1 LKINHTIK
9 EKEKMISGEV
19 NIQIPFATPVRMPN
33 GLQWYEDE
41 LYVMDQLTDDVFVL
55 NIDGSVNRIVTTETE
70 NGSGITVG
78 GGFIWTA
85 SNGEASARPARK
97 SDDHISKILKIDPIS
112 GCTVDYFL
120 TPDGGG
126 VHGLAW
132 DDGKIWITAFNPR
145 AIHVIDCSN
154 YEIVQSFSSDL
165 DVLHGLALDGDGI
178 WCSDRAN
185 GLIVRMNKQ
194 TGEVTDHIKMPNGSG
209 DPHGLTINSSG
220 LWYSDADF
228 PFADGMR
235 GYPEIG
241 IIAI

>member
-1 LKINHTIK
+1 MSSGKIDI
-9 EKEKMISGEV
+9 E
-19 NIQIPFATPVRMPN
+19 IPFITPVRMPN

-41 LYVMDQLTDDVFVL
+41 LFVMDQLTDDVFVL
-55 NIDGSVNRIVTTETE
+55 DVEGSVLRIVTTETE

-85 SNGEASARPARK
+85 SNGSASARPFRE
-97 SDDHISKILKIDPIS
+97 SDDHRSKILKIDPKT
-112 GCTVDYFL
+112 GRTLDYFL

-132 DDGKIWITAFNPR
+132 EDDKIWITSFNPR
-145 AIHVIDCSN
+145 AIHLIECEN
-154 YEIVQSFSSDL
+154 YEIVKSFYCEL

-178 WCSDRAN
+178 WCSDRAQK
-185 GLIVRMNKQ
+185 LIVRFDKEN
-194 TGEVTDHIKMPNGSG
+194 GNITDQIRMPDDSG
-209 DPHGLTINSSG
+209 DPHGLTIRGNE

-228 PFADGMR
+228 PFIEGMR

-241 IIAI
+241 IINR